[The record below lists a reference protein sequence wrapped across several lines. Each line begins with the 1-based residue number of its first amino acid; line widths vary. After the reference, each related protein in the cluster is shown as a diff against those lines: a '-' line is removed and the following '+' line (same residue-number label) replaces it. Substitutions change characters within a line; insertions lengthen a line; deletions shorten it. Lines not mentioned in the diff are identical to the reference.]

1 MFMNNSTFSNSV
13 KIPQSDSSAE
23 FSPQETADGSPMPIQ
38 TIPYLGDLTP
48 DEVDI
53 IRQVDVLAF
62 DQAGCRMI

>member
-1 MFMNNSTFSNSV
+1 MDNSTFSNNV
-13 KIPQSDSSAE
+13 RIPQSDSSTE
-23 FSPQETADGSPMPIQ
+23 FAPQDNIEGSPVPFQ
-38 TIPYLGDLTP
+38 AIPYLGDLTP